1 MITVETINSKDTSED
16 KSKLSKILK
25 VLSLNVDKN
34 NELLGRLLEL
44 SSESESTQGL
54 ASVLSTSSPAQRKDK
69 VGVMS
74 DSMTYRLDID

>member
-74 DSMTYRLDID
+74 DSMIYRLDID